1 MQNGPSSSEI
11 LSAIQNLLKDRI
23 APQVE
28 GHDAYALRVAI
39 NSLGIVQREVLS
51 RHDYEQKEKSRLV
64 DILGHDGDLAELNS
78 ELCEKIRSGHFTQ
91 KDKAVLQHLKLTA
104 IDQVQLDQ
112 PKYSGLAD
120 ALKRI

>member
-11 LSAIQNLLKDRI
+11 LNAIRNLLKDRI
-23 APQVE
+23 APQLE

-39 NSLGIVQREVLS
+39 NSLGIVEREILF
-51 RHDYEQKEKSRLV
+51 RQDYEQKEKARLAE
-64 DILGHDGDLAELNS
+64 ILGHDGDATELNS

-112 PKYSGLAD
+112 PKYSGLTD